1 MHKSLI
7 NELTGILDP
16 PKFKVK
22 QVVMYVSGLETF
34 KKPILI
40 EEIKLSRFPLK
51 WKYAYYPGSVSITLD
66 TDKLER
72 YLVVEKHLRAL
83 TPEEIG

>member
-22 QVVMYVSGLETF
+22 QVVMYVPGLEIF

-40 EEIKLSRFPLK
+40 DEIKLSRFPLK
-51 WKYAYYPGSVSITLD
+51 WKYAYYPGVSITLD

-72 YLVVEKHLRAL
+72 YWVVEKHLRDL